1 MVNAGMVNAGMVNA
15 GMVNAGMVN
24 AGMVNA
30 GMVVSRSIR
39 LAGRLAI
46 ATHAMC
52 AQAAQPD

>member
-1 MVNAGMVNAGMVNA
+1 
-15 GMVNAGMVN
+15 MVNAGMVN